1 MDVPASSNVSETIM
15 EKFGHLLK
23 PLRNLADD
31 WEIDVAHDLEGYLE
45 ELSHL
50 QITIDGQNCNF
61 AEAALLIQGSTFHYS
76 RKVESLLKLVYA
88 ALNAISTNKRRIN
101 LTKSKQNPF
110 DTDGEIHFLELDWPS
125 AAPNIDLKESK
136 LALRRMSSMSSRNSR
151 RGSIA
156 GIDQNMSIASVDS
169 MASVRT
175 NATGGSRRR
184 QSILNLLSH
193 SSAKNN
199 DATGNQGGD
208 NVQFRLSSCGMD
220 KSGALLLD
228 KSACFN
234 RNEPVDLSM
243 SRLSRTGV
251 GLAGASHIDAADI
264 GDDHNDADMSD
275 FGGMDD
281 DYPDDGHVD
290 FPTDGVNP
298 MQSPGVQQHRQQLGI
313 AHQLAQD
320 LIAAADPLAPLDP
333 HVDDGNKKEFRKGK
347 PFVVP
352 RNLRASRRR
361 NSRPADKAE
370 IVAQW
375 LASVTE
381 RTSFTART
389 AQANRRPFGPV
400 LEEDGDDE
408 NDGSD
413 DEVSAD
419 GTNGSSFNPSMTF
432 PAVQAVMP
440 GASARNNNHSY
451 SSGVSMKMPTRT
463 MPICEEFRYVISCKK
478 VFCSTLLKP
487 RLCIAAHPPS
497 ESVPHSLTLLPL
509 I

>member
-1 MDVPASSNVSETIM
+1 M

-101 LTKSKQNPF
+101 LSKSKQNPF
-110 DTDGEIHFLELDWPS
+110 DAADGEIHFLELDWPT

-151 RGSIA
+151 RSSIA

-199 DATGNQGGD
+199 DPNSNQGGD

-251 GLAGASHIDAADI
+251 GLAGASHVDAADI
-264 GDDHNDADMSD
+264 ADGHHDDADMSD

-290 FPTDGVNP
+290 FPANDGANP
-298 MQSPGVQQHRQQLGI
+298 VMQSPGAHQRHQPELGI

-333 HVDDGNKKEFRKGK
+333 HVDDGNTKEFRKGK

-352 RNLRASRRR
+352 RSLRASRRR

-381 RTSFTART
+381 RTSFTARAT
-389 AQANRRPFGPV
+389 QAGRRPFAPV
-400 LEEDGDDE
+400 LEEDGEDE

-413 DEVSAD
+413 DEVSA
-419 GTNGSSFNPSMTF
+419 GGANNNGSSFNPSMTF

-440 GASARNNNHSY
+440 GANARSNSKHSSS
-451 SSGVSMKMPTRT
+451 SSGIAMKMPTRT
-463 MPICEEFRYVISCKK
+463 MPICEEFRCVVTCDK
-478 VFCSTLLKP
+478 VHCS
-487 RLCIAAHPPS
+487 RHG
-497 ESVPHSLTLLPL
+497 
-509 I
+509 